1 MTLLERILAKPVN
14 QILLLILLVWVAYGN
29 TLFHQFVFDDHDTIE
44 FNRLITSL
52 GNLPLLLSRHYF
64 DQGIEISYR
73 PVVTLSYFADFSLW
87 GKLPFGYH
95 LTNVLLHLATVV
107 AVFLLLREFLGERG
121 LALYGAIVFALHP
134 VQTEAVN
141 VISYRE
147 DLLATGFCVLAIL
160 SYILLRKGAQMR
172 LPLAAVPILCYLAAV
187 FAKES
192 AVVLPVLIGLL
203 ELTLFRK
210 LLDLPPLSA
219 RSRFWIAFAFACA
232 LLLYGIIRFLVM
244 VPYYPTRYAYFGG
257 SFAIAQMNFPR
268 FFLFYWSLLL
278 LPIQLCA
285 EYAFQP
291 IVRLSHPVLLLG
303 MAGLGVY
310 LALIVFLVRRKM
322 ALQALALLWV
332 IIAILP
338 VAQLLPFANPV
349 AERYLYF
356 PMVGFALLAA
366 SVLQYILKKFHV
378 ANGTSRARQARA
390 VIMSVCCI
398 QLLAYTYL
406 TIHRNPIW
414 SRDETLWPATYACEP
429 RGTSTLTNLGA
440 LYLRQGEPAR
450 ARELFEQ
457 VLGYMPHNYVAR
469 NNLGVIYMQ
478 QHDYARAILELRK
491 ALWENPGYANAHY
504 NLALCYTR
512 LDPPDYRRAAQHL
525 QLARAY
531 HHPIPQSVIQEI
543 EQHGVEASHP

>member
-1 MTLLERILAKPVN
+1 
-14 QILLLILLVWVAYGN
+14 
-29 TLFHQFVFDDHDTIE
+29 
-44 FNRLITSL
+44 
-52 GNLPLLLSRHYF
+52 
-64 DQGIEISYR
+64 
-73 PVVTLSYFADFSLW
+73 
-87 GKLPFGYH
+87 
-95 LTNVLLHLATVV
+95 
-107 AVFLLLREFLGERG
+107 
-121 LALYGAIVFALHP
+121 
-134 VQTEAVN
+134 
-141 VISYRE
+141 
-147 DLLATGFCVLAIL
+147 
-160 SYILLRKGAQMR
+160 
-172 LPLAAVPILCYLAAV
+172 
-187 FAKES
+187 
-192 AVVLPVLIGLL
+192 
-203 ELTLFRK
+203 
-210 LLDLPPLSA
+210 
-219 RSRFWIAFAFACA
+219 
-232 LLLYGIIRFLVM
+232 
-244 VPYYPTRYAYFGG
+244 
-257 SFAIAQMNFPR
+257 
-268 FFLFYWSLLL
+268 
-278 LPIQLCA
+278 
-285 EYAFQP
+285 
-291 IVRLSHPVLLLG
+291 
-303 MAGLGVY
+303 
-310 LALIVFLVRRKM
+310 M

-366 SVLQYILKKFHV
+366 SVLQYILKKFYV
-378 ANGTSRARQARA
+378 ANGTSRARQTRA

-440 LYLRQGEPAR
+440 LYLRRGEPAR

-491 ALWENPGYANAHY
+491 ALWENSGYANAHY

-531 HHPIPQSVIQEI
+531 HRPIPQSVIQEI